1 MAEAPIDSLSREPNT
16 TDGIP
21 LDVLNATGG
30 GGGGV
35 STTFVPPSY
44 TQSDTSKPLIVNL
57 VSKNGTS
64 VEWLEDGVSQG
75 IGPSAR
81 VIHNPSIR
89 FGSKR
94 TYTARLNN
102 GQVLSYFEVSIEKV
116 FEKPY
121 NTTTYTPFTAFV
133 NPASS
138 MFGGMSGNS
147 YMSGYNAY
155 DWNFNYGFQEPVS
168 VNDSLYQ
175 EGIVIREYTYRNG
188 SWSEGDA
195 QKLWFTDGAITL
207 NMSYT
212 RF

>member
-1 MAEAPIDSLSREPNT
+1 MAEAPIDYLSNQPNN

-44 TQSDTSKPLIVNL
+44 TQSDISKPLIVNL
-57 VSKNGTS
+57 VSKNGTA

-81 VIHNPSIR
+81 VVHNPSIR

-94 TYTARLNN
+94 TYNARLNG

-116 FEKPY
+116 FPKPY
-121 NTTTYTPFTAFV
+121 VTTPYTTSINF
-133 NPASS
+133 ASS
-138 MFGGMSGNS
+138 MFGGMSGNG

-155 DWNFNYGFQEPVS
+155 EWNYN
-168 VNDSLYQ
+168 
-175 EGIVIREYTYRNG
+175 
-188 SWSEGDA
+188 
-195 QKLWFTDGAITL
+195 
-207 NMSYT
+207 
-212 RF
+212 